1 MSQTTQRMGAQKSS
15 SKKENRGHFF
25 TISFLCMWY
34 YSWYLEMVRYATGML
49 PGHKERQWFS
59 CNLIDHWQSYL
70 MSLFEEDE
78 INDDLSGQC
87 NNL

>member
-1 MSQTTQRMGAQKSS
+1 
-15 SKKENRGHFF
+15 
-25 TISFLCMWY
+25 
-34 YSWYLEMVRYATGML
+34 MVRYATGML

-59 CNLIDHWQSYL
+59 YNLIDHWQSYL